1 MESNKQYVI
10 RKLKSPTINILG
22 ICNTLGLSRSTIY
35 KLMAD
40 GDVRFSVVEALYVYF
55 KNSAS

>member
-22 ICNTLGLSRSTIY
+22 ICNTLGLSRSTIL
-35 KLMAD
+35 KLKQN
-40 GDVRFSVVEALYVYF
+40 GDVKSSVIEALFVYF
-55 KNSAS
+55 KNSAE